1 MLLAVTVYYTMT
13 GTPAEVEAKQGTDGE
28 RRLHPTSAGS
38 EEEVRGT
45 AKCQGEGACLP
56 PAGKVTS
63 SSVYHVLWYIFN
75 NEHHKTFTIF
85 GLYTHLMLSKDS
97 DTRKSFLMFYLKKY
111 KEIGDCN

>member
-1 MLLAVTVYYTMT
+1 MLLAITVYYTMT

-45 AKCQGEGACLP
+45 TKCQGEGACLP

-63 SSVYHVLWYIFN
+63 SLVYQVLWYIL
-75 NEHHKTFTIF
+75 HHKTLPF
-85 GLYTHLMLSKDS
+85 LVCTHIKCCQRIQTLVNHSLC
-97 DTRKSFLMFYLKKY
+97 F
-111 KEIGDCN
+111 I